1 MYLALCAGA
10 HFADSEIGTNPK
22 KGIVIKMIIEIF
34 AAVAILALIGFIA
47 AVLQEKAKA
56 DEAVRTEVLREKIL
70 ECLPGKNCG
79 ACGYENCPS
88 AALAIAKRIAPSD
101 VCLAGGVGTAQA
113 VGVIMGFDPTHAV
126 RMRAQV
132 MCSGGG
138 VSSRKKYI
146 YESGAQDCAAAA
158 RLGGGEKS
166 CKYACVGLGSCVKSC
181 PFDAIEIIGDV
192 AVVQYQKCTGCGIC
206 VDSCPKHIISM
217 IPYDC
222 YHWVGCSS
230 HEEARRSQY
239 NCGAGCTG
247 CGACERVCPQGA
259 IRVRGKL
266 ASIDY
271 SLCAGCGRC
280 YDVCPTGVIWKSEI
294 EGADGL
300 VLRRGEIHSFNS
312 VR

>member
-1 MYLALCAGA
+1 MM
-10 HFADSEIGTNPK
+10 I
-22 KGIVIKMIIEIF
+22 GIV
-34 AAVAILALIGFIA
+34 AAVGICAAVGLITAILLG
-47 AVLQEKAKA
+47 KAEE
-56 DEAVRTEVLREKIL
+56 DDTVRREVLREKIL
-70 ECLPGKNCG
+70 DCLPGENCG
-79 ACGYENCPS
+79 ACGYSNCPE
-88 AALAIAKRIAPSD
+88 AAMAVAEGKAAAD
-101 VCLAGGVGTAQA
+101 VCLAGGSGTAQA
-113 VGVIMGFDPTHAV
+113 VGVILGVDPTHAA

-158 RLGGGEKS
+158 RLGGGDKS
-166 CKYACVGLGSCVKSC
+166 CRFACIGLGSCVKSC

-206 VDSCPKHIISM
+206 VASCPKHIIRL

-230 HEEARRSQY
+230 HEDARRSQY

-247 CGACERVCPQGA
+247 CGACEKVCPQGA
-259 IRVRGKL
+259 IRVRGRL

-271 SLCAGCGRC
+271 SLCAGCGKC
-280 YDVCPTGVIWKSEI
+280 YEVCPTGVIWKSDI

-300 VLRRGEIHSFNS
+300 ILQRGEIHNYA

>member
-1 MYLALCAGA
+1 MIGMITAVGICAAAG
-10 HFADSEIGTNPK
+10 F
-22 KGIVIKMIIEIF
+22 F
-34 AAVAILALIGFIA
+34 AAILFGKA
-47 AVLQEKAKA
+47 EK
-56 DEAVRTEVLREKIL
+56 DTSVRREVLREKIL
-70 ECLPGKNCG
+70 DCLPGENCG
-79 ACGYENCPS
+79 ACGFGDCPA
-88 AALAIAKRIAPSD
+88 AALAVAEGRAAAD
-101 VCLAGGVGTAQA
+101 VCPAGGTAAAQA
-113 VGVIMGFDPTHAV
+113 IGVILGVDPTHGV

-146 YESGAQDCAAAA
+146 YEDGAKDCAAAM
-158 RLGGGEKS
+158 RLGGGDKS
-166 CKYACVGLGSCVKSC
+166 CRFACIGLGSCAASC

-206 VDSCPKHIISM
+206 VDSCPKHIIQM

-230 HEEARRSQY
+230 HEDAQHSQY

-247 CGACERVCPQGA
+247 CGACAQVCPQGA
-259 IRVRGKL
+259 IRVRGRL

-271 SLCAGCGRC
+271 SLCAGCGKC
-280 YDVCPTGVIWKSEI
+280 YEVCPTGVIWKSDI

-300 VLRRGEIHSFNS
+300 ILQRGEIHNYA

>member
-1 MYLALCAGA
+1 M
-10 HFADSEIGTNPK
+10 II
-22 KGIVIKMIIEIF
+22 GIV
-34 AAVAILALIGFIA
+34 AAVGICAAVGLITAILLG
-47 AVLQEKAKA
+47 KAEE
-56 DEAVRTEVLREKIL
+56 DDTVRREVLREKIL
-70 ECLPGKNCG
+70 DCLPGENCG
-79 ACGYENCPS
+79 ACGYSNCPE
-88 AALAIAKRIAPSD
+88 AAMAVAEGKAAAD
-101 VCLAGGVGTAQA
+101 VCLAGGSGTAQA
-113 VGVIMGFDPTHAV
+113 VGVILGVDPTHAA

-146 YESGAQDCAAAA
+146 YESG
-158 RLGGGEKS
+158 
-166 CKYACVGLGSCVKSC
+166 KSC

-206 VDSCPKHIISM
+206 VASCPKHIISL

-230 HEEARRSQY
+230 HEDARRSQY

-247 CGACERVCPQGA
+247 CGACEKVCPQGA
-259 IRVRGKL
+259 IRVRGRL

-271 SLCAGCGRC
+271 SLCAGCGKC
-280 YDVCPTGVIWKSEI
+280 YEVCPTGVIWKSDI

-300 VLRRGEIHSFNS
+300 ILQRGEIHNYA

>member
-1 MYLALCAGA
+1 MFIGILVAVIL
-10 HFADSEIGTNPK
+10 FAI
-22 KGIVIKMIIEIF
+22 
-34 AAVAILALIGFIA
+34 IGFITA
-47 AVLQEKAKA
+47 ALEEKAQA
-56 DEAVRTEVLREKIL
+56 DDSVRREVLREKIL
-70 ECLPGKNCG
+70 DCLPGKNCG
-79 ACGYENCPS
+79 ACGYPDCPS
-88 AALAIAKRIAPSD
+88 AAMAAAKGDAGPD
-101 VCLAGGVGTAQA
+101 VCLAGGAGTAQA
-113 VGVIMGFDPTHAV
+113 VGVVLGTDPTHGI

-138 VSSRKKYI
+138 ESTRKKYV

-166 CKYACVGLGSCVKSC
+166 CRYACVGLGSCVKSC

-206 VDSCPKHIISM
+206 VSSCPKHIIRL

-230 HEEARRSQY
+230 HEEAGHSQY

-247 CGACERVCPQGA
+247 CGACEKVCPQGA

-271 SLCAGCGRC
+271 SLCAGCGKC
-280 YDVCPTGVIWKSEI
+280 FEVCPTGVIWKSDI

-300 VLRRGEIHSFNS
+300 ILQRGKVHNYACSK
-312 VR
+312 